1 MAKTLSELLSST
13 SLFLFTLLF
22 FSTTLASTKS
32 NGFSNILS
40 PAKLGLKQ
48 EKLSHLHFY
57 FHDIVSGRKPSAV
70 RVASAAITNKSATG
84 FGAVVIADDPLT
96 VAPERNSKLV
106 GKGQGIYASAAQD
119 EFGLLMVMN
128 FALTEGKYN
137 GSSLSLL
144 GRNTVF
150 STVREMPIV
159 GGSGLFRFSRGYAQ
173 AKTHTFDTKT
183 GDTVVEYNV
192 YVFHY

>member
-57 FHDIVSGRKPSAV
+57 FHDIVSGPKPSAV
-70 RVASAAITNKSATG
+70 RVASAAMTNKSATG
-84 FGAVVIADDPLT
+84 FGAVVIIDDPLT

-106 GKGQGIYASAAQD
+106 GKAQGIYASAAQD
-119 EFGLLMVMN
+119 EFDQAAKEEYFLNLVVRFWGDGRKPKAIIIEIKATNLCKLQRPEHLN
-128 FALTEGKYN
+128 FET
-137 GSSLSLL
+137 
-144 GRNTVF
+144 
-150 STVREMPIV
+150 IV
-159 GGSGLFRFSRGYAQ
+159 SR
-173 AKTHTFDTKT
+173 KS
-183 GDTVVEYNV
+183 N
-192 YVFHY
+192 